1 MVSQLT
7 IMRILVM
14 VFSLLPFLAQA
25 QCYELVWSDEFN
37 TGNQP
42 DPTYWTYDLGTG
54 NSGWGNNEIQVYTNK
69 TENVRIEDGHLII
82 QALRQNGNNWTSARV
97 KSQGRYSFT
106 YGRIAF
112 RAKLP
117 AGSGTWPA
125 LWMLGDNI
133 TEIGWPACGE
143 IDVMEHVGKDPGSVH
158 ASLHT
163 PSSSG
168 ATVNTRTRNVSDFSS
183 AFHLYEAEWTPD
195 AIIFSIDGQPFYT
208 YNPASKTASTWP
220 FDAPQFIIMNV
231 AMGGNFGSDP
241 QYETGNQ
248 RNGVDPNLTS
258 ATMEVD
264 YVRVYQT
271 TADPQVTGPD
281 LVNPGESGLTYSVD
295 QTIEGSYTWT
305 VPSDATIISGQGTS
319 TIEVNW
325 GADPGDVAVS
335 IEGACDTYERNF
347 IVNTQA
353 VPTDDVFVL
362 ETFSDG
368 SPEGWSVAAGSG
380 NVINLTEQ
388 DDQLRIDY
396 DISNPG
402 ANPNIVL
409 TFDQP
414 VDVSNTS
421 ELQLRIRTFNESGTV
436 NLRADPFDRSGTA
449 KNASPVF
456 RLEPI
461 QDDGEWTWYT
471 FDFSGNWTS
480 SSPVSGALVDSTE
493 LQGIQLYINYGFF
506 GRPGADSLWIDQIQM
521 AKPGF
526 TTSVRPVLAKDP
538 GFTIFPNPAKGPVF
552 LRKQNPEE
560 GGSIRIYGVQGQL
573 LQEKTWPA
581 GQANLELDSGQWPAG
596 SYRLVWQTK
605 QKIGVRT
612 LVVSAK

>member
-7 IMRILVM
+7 IMRLLVI
-14 VFSLLPFLAQA
+14 VFSLLPFLAQT

-69 TENVRIEDGHLII
+69 TENVRIENGHLII

-143 IDVMEHVGKDPGSVH
+143 IDVMEHVGKDPGRVH

-208 YNPASKTASTWP
+208 YNPASKTPSTWP
-220 FDAPQFIIMNV
+220 FDSPQFIIMNV

-241 QYETGNQ
+241 QYEVGGQ
-248 RNGVDPNLTS
+248 RNGVDPNLMS
-258 ATMEVD
+258 AAMEVD

-271 TADPQVTGPD
+271 TTDPQVSGPD
-281 LVNPGESGLTYSVD
+281 LVNPGETGLDYAVD
-295 QTIEGSYTWT
+295 QGIEGTYTWS
-305 VPSDATIISGQGTS
+305 VPEDATIVSGQGTPS
-319 TIEVNW
+319 IEVIW
-325 GADPGDVAVS
+325 GAEPGNVS
-335 IEGACDTYERNF
+335 VTIEGACDTYQRTF
-347 IVNTQA
+347 SVSTQA

-368 SPEGWSVAAGSG
+368 DPEGWSVNAGSG
-380 NVINLTEQ
+380 NTINLTEQ
-388 DDQLRIDY
+388 DDQMRIDY

-402 ANPNIVL
+402 ANPNVVL
-409 TFDQP
+409 RFDQP
-414 VDVSNTS
+414 VDVSATS
-421 ELQLRIRTFNESGTV
+421 ELQLRIRTFNESGTLT
-436 NLRADPFDRSGTA
+436 LRADPFDRSGTR

-471 FDFSGNWTS
+471 FDFTGNWTS
-480 SSPVSGALVDSTE
+480 SSPVAGARVDSTE
-493 LQGIQLYINYGFF
+493 LEGIQLYINYGFF

-526 TTSVRPVLAKDP
+526 TTSVHPVLAKDP

-560 GGSIRIYGVQGQL
+560 GGVVRIYGVQGQL